1 MPREHWEEQAQNWA
15 GWARTP
21 DFDAYWKYAPM
32 FFELLP
38 PRGARTLEVGCGEG
52 RVSRDL
58 GARGHRV
65 IGLDTSPTLLKLARE
80 AYPRGRYLRAD
91 AAALPFAG
99 ESFDLVV
106 AYNSLM
112 DVDDMPGS
120 VREAARV
127 LRPGGALCAC
137 VTHPM
142 ADAGGFESRA
152 GDAPFVIRGSYL
164 GGRRPFEL
172 EVERDG
178 QRSTSRVGPT
188 RWRTISWRWRPPA
201 CRSRPSASRP
211 CPEPRSRGTRAS
223 SAGAGSPTSFSCAL
237 SSKRAYSS

>member
-58 GARGHRV
+58 AARGHRV

-178 QRSTSRVGPT
+178 QRMHFKGWAYPLEDYFLALEAAGLQVQALREPAVPGATVERYSSEQ
-188 RWRTISWRWRPPA
+188 RWRRIPNFLFL
-201 CRSRPSASRP
+201 
-211 CPEPRSRGTRAS
+211 RAV
-223 SAGAGSPTSFSCAL
+223 
-237 SSKRAYSS
+237 K

>member
-58 GARGHRV
+58 AARGHRV

-178 QRSTSRVGPT
+178 QRMHFKGWAYPLEDYFLALEAAGLPLQALREPAVPQTTVARYASEN
-188 RWRTISWRWRPPA
+188 RWRRIPNFLFL
-201 CRSRPSASRP
+201 
-211 CPEPRSRGTRAS
+211 RAV
-223 SAGAGSPTSFSCAL
+223 
-237 SSKRAYSS
+237 K